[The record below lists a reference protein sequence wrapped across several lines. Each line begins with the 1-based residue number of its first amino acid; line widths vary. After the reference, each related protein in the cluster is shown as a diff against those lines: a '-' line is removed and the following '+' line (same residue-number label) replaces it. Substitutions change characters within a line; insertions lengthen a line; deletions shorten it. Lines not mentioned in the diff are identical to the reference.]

1 MKRIGSEW
9 VDELA
14 TLDDQ
19 ESGWRPDPRVDL
31 GFFSTTSFMVDT
43 TVSFICLSISSGLK
57 SALEAG

>member
-31 GFFSTTSFMVDT
+31 GSSPRR
-43 TVSFICLSISSGLK
+43 LSWWIQQYPSSV
-57 SALEAG
+57 